1 MKFFVLT
8 IMFCAGVVFSSQ
20 AHAQTEN
27 SVAEAQP
34 LVEVETT
41 VEVNEVAIS
50 TSCTDECCYRPM
62 KRVLKRVF
70 CAPVNV
76 VHRVQETRPVR
87 SAMCCVKQNRPVRR
101 VFGRVFGRCCCN

>member
-20 AHAQTEN
+20 AHAQTEH

-34 LVEVETT
+34 LVEVGTAK
-41 VEVNEVAIS
+41 VNEVVIS
-50 TSCTDECCYRPM
+50 TSYTDECCCRPM

-70 CAPVNV
+70 CAPVNA

-87 SAMCCVKQNRPVRR
+87 SAVCCVKQKRPVRR

>member
-8 IMFCAGVVFSSQ
+8 IMFCVGLIFSSQ
-20 AHAQTEN
+20 AHAQTEH

-34 LVEVETT
+34 LVEVETSK
-41 VEVNEVAIS
+41 VNEVVIS
-50 TSCTDECCYRPM
+50 TSYADDCCCRPM

-87 SAMCCVKQNRPVRR
+87 SAVCCIKQKRPVRR